1 MNYKHC
7 NSVIANASTDVGT
20 WAPRQH
26 CRVKEPERAEQ
37 LVKETEGRGKR
48 EGGSRGARKGRGVE
62 KKTRAQRE
70 WQRKRRGGEGD
81 REGGS

>member
-1 MNYKHC
+1 M
-7 NSVIANASTDVGT
+7 GT
-20 WAPRQH
+20 WAPLQH
-26 CRVKEPERAEQ
+26 CRVKEPERAKQLEQ
-37 LVKETEGRGKR
+37 LVKEMDGRGKR